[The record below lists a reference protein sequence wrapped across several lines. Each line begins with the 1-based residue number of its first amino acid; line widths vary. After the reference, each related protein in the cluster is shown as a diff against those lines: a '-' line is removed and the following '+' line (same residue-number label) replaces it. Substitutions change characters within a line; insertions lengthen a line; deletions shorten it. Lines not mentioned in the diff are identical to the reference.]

1 MSLTPTG
8 DVHVVKDLPEEVL
21 QEDKGSLVPGT
32 PFPFLPLHVG
42 KSKKGEGEP
51 GTRLGHTKR
60 FTCIMP
66 CQD

>member
-1 MSLTPTG
+1 MYS
-8 DVHVVKDLPEEVL
+8 HVVKDFPEEGL

-32 PFPFLPLHVG
+32 PFPFLALHVG

-51 GTRLGHTKR
+51 GMRLGQGYPNIIHKDLHVYA
-60 FTCIMP
+60 